1 MSGGKSSKVTVGYWY
16 RMGLHFGICHG
27 PVDALA
33 EIKVGD
39 RTCWDTE
46 VTGSTTIYINEPK
59 LFGGEKREGGIQGY
73 ADVLGGTS
81 TQGVNSYLQEK
92 IGADARV
99 PAYRGLFALVYKGG
113 YVSANNPYI
122 KPWAFKVR
130 RINEGWGEYGTEEV
144 TEIEADVLP
153 DWVEGTSDPR
163 AEGYSYDY
171 HYASVTY
178 TTYGDAKSAAES
190 DIGYALS
197 PPIGWRVGT
206 HGSSPSKIS
215 DISGTVDSLDR
226 EFLSLSHSGSA
237 YFAHAGTIVGRQ
249 EYENTGGGN
258 PYPFVGIAELGVGV
272 NTMFF
277 ADIEINQFKTA
288 GLWYFYQENGPGSD
302 PAPPAGDDDWIAP
315 NNCTPFESCPYPGAV
330 DDGVVAF
337 AQPVTDIGVRRIPG
351 APLVPGL
358 GLPDWPED
366 PLNYWWNPDTGEVF
380 SKAPWVKVMG
390 SFKWLSRYSWSGG
403 GTSTVLRKPL
413 GPVLQVGDP
422 NDTEEFW
429 TAARDA
435 AVLAGTLPSSVNTYD
450 SSGTASNDDTYP
462 KLQSYAWERTYNA
475 IVPPEPPDSGLAQ
488 IGDDMNPAHIVR
500 QCITNP
506 EWGMGFPDALIGTSF
521 TTVAQQLYDEEFGLS
536 FQWTQ
541 QQPVEEFI
549 GEVMNHVGGVWY
561 ADPRTGLFELALIR
575 DDYSVSDL
583 RVFDESN
590 ILAVESYQKPGYG
603 ELVNQIVVAWTDVPN
618 NKTATTPPLQDSACI
633 QAQGSVIAEVRQYPG
648 ITKADLAQRVALRD
662 LTAASTPLA
671 ALRLKVNREAWDLVP
686 GKDVIVVSWQKL
698 GLVQLVCRVLKVD
711 RGTLEDGAITLE
723 VAEDVFGLP
732 DAVYT
737 TQEPQEWEAPD
748 TSPQDITAQALVES
762 PYWDL
767 ARNLSAA
774 DLDYTDEDS
783 GYVFTLAARN
793 TATETAYNIWSR
805 TGSSDYEERGS
816 GTYAPT
822 ALLNGAID
830 QQATTINLDG
840 GVDLDDVEVG
850 DRVLLGDG
858 ALAEFCEVLS
868 LNTTT
873 GVMTVER
880 AVLDTT
886 PQEHADNT
894 RVWFVESAFGVDPTE
909 RVLSDEVDVKLTAL
923 APAGESELEDATE
936 QTITIEGR
944 FGKPYPPGRIRINGL
959 AFPEEIDTQ
968 ADASEGFVV
977 TWSHRDRTQQDVE
990 LVTQG
995 AGDIGPEPGTTYTV
1009 ELYDDGTDELV
1020 DSVSGITGTS
1030 VQMTAIDT
1038 FQGRLEVYSVN
1049 GGRESWQRQVRRFL
1063 VIGTPYFVNE
1073 DGDEFVTEDGSVL
1086 IPE

>member
-81 TQGVNSYLQEK
+81 TQGINSYLQEK

-130 RINEGWGEYGTEEV
+130 RIIEGWGEYGTEEV
-144 TEIEADVLP
+144 TETVSDALP
-153 DWVEGTSDPR
+153 VWQEGTADPR
-163 AEGYSYDY
+163 LPEYSYDFRY
-171 HYASVTY
+171 GSTSY
-178 TTYGDAKSAAES
+178 TTEAEAVAAAEAAL
-190 DIGYALS
+190 GYSLAKL
-197 PPIGWRVGT
+197 PIWRKRR
-206 HGSSPSKIS
+206 SSESPSEPSPLETIDGADDEFVYFQYTDAVS
-215 DISGTVDSLDR
+215 YSYLDQSLMYSNADWTT
-226 EFLSLSHSGSA
+226 A
-237 YFAHAGTIVGRQ
+237 
-249 EYENTGGGN
+249 GGGAS
-258 PYPFVGIAELGVGV
+258 PSPFVGIAGLGISL
-272 NTMFF
+272 NT
-277 ADIEINQFKTA
+277 
-288 GLWYFYQENGPGSD
+288 YFYLNISNGIVGYLQSSGDPLTQ
-302 PAPPAGDDDWIAP
+302 PAPTTSVRGWFAGG
-315 NNCTPFESCPYPGAV
+315 NCIEPSCPLNPASVGGNPGI
-330 DDGVVAF
+330 
-337 AQPVTDIGVRRIPG
+337 AQLLFRPTTDIGVRRLSLAPPLPG
-351 APLVPGL
+351 SD
-358 GLPDWPED
+358 LPDWPED
-366 PLNYWWNPDTGEVF
+366 PANYWWNESTGQVY
-380 SKAPWVKVMG
+380 SKEPYVQTAG
-390 SFKWLSRYSWSGG
+390 SFRWLSKYSVSGG
-403 GTSTVLRKPL
+403 GLSTVLSKPL
-413 GPVLQVGDP
+413 GPVLEVGDP
-422 NDTEEFW
+422 NDTEAYW
-429 TAARDA
+429 TAAYNA
-435 AVLAGTLPSSVNTYD
+435 AVLAGDLPAGMTYD
-450 SSGTASNDDTYP
+450 ATGASSSLTRYP
-462 KLQSYAWERTYNA
+462 KNASYAWTRTYNA
-475 IVPPEPPDSGLAQ
+475 IVPPEPPDPGLAQ

-506 EWGMGFPDALIGTSF
+506 DWGMGFPDALIGSSF

-541 QQPVEEFI
+541 QQPVEDFI

-590 ILAVESYQKPGYG
+590 ILAVDSYQKPGYG

-618 NKTATTPPLQDSACI
+618 NKTATTPPVQDSACI
-633 QAQGSVIAEVRQYPG
+633 QAQGSVIAETRQYPG
-648 ITKADLAQRVALRD
+648 ITKAALAQRVALRD

-698 GLVQLVCRVLKVD
+698 GIVQLVCRVLKVD

-737 TQEPQEWEAPD
+737 TQEPQEWEQPD
-748 TSPQDITAQALVES
+748 TAPQDITAQALVES

-783 GYVFTLAARN
+783 GYVFTLAARS

-822 ALLNGAID
+822 ALLNGTID
-830 QQATTINLDG
+830 QQATTINLDN
-840 GVDLDDVEVG
+840 GVDLDDVEIG
-850 DRVLLGDG
+850 DRVLIGDG

-873 GVMTVER
+873 GVMTVNR

-886 PQEHADNT
+886 PQEHADNA
-894 RVWFVESAFGVDPTE
+894 RVWFVENAFGVDPTE

-944 FGKPYPPGRIRINGL
+944 FGKPYPPGRIRINGE
-959 AFPEEIDTQ
+959 AFPTVIDTQ
-968 ADASEGFVV
+968 SDASDGFLVE
-977 TWSHRDRTQQDVE
+977 WAHRDRTQQDVD
-990 LVTQG
+990 LVTQNQL
-995 AGDIGPEPGTTYTV
+995 DIGPEPGTTYTV
-1009 ELYDDGTDELV
+1009 ELYNDGTGELV

-1030 VQMTAIDT
+1030 TQVTASET
-1038 FQGRLEVYSVN
+1038 FNGRLEVYSIN
-1049 GGRESWQRQVRRFL
+1049 DSRESWQRQKRRFL
-1063 VIGTPYFVNE
+1063 VIGSPYFVTE
-1073 DGDEFVTEDGSVL
+1073 DGDEFVTEDGDVF

>member
-1 MSGGKSSKVTVGYWY
+1 MSGGKSSKATVGYWY

-144 TEIEADVLP
+144 TEETTDYLP
-153 DWVEGTSDPR
+153 DWQVGTADPR
-163 AEGYSYDY
+163 IEGYTYEYRYGSTVYATEAEAVAAAEADLGYSLAKLPIWRRRRSGENPSEPSPLDPTVDGGNDEFVNFQYVDAVSASYLDTDLMY
-171 HYASVTY
+171 TEAEWSAAGGNGAVSPFGGIAGLGIPLNTYFYINIGEGRIAYLRSAGDVEVQPRPTASVR
-178 TTYGDAKSAAES
+178 GWVAGNNCIEPSCP
-190 DIGYALS
+190 LS
-197 PPIGWRVGT
+197 P
-206 HGSSPSKIS
+206 
-215 DISGTVDSLDR
+215 
-226 EFLSLSHSGSA
+226 
-237 YFAHAGTIVGRQ
+237 
-249 EYENTGGGN
+249 TGIGGN
-258 PYPFVGIAELGVGV
+258 PGVAQLFFR
-272 NTMFF
+272 NT
-277 ADIEINQFKTA
+277 
-288 GLWYFYQENGPGSD
+288 
-302 PAPPAGDDDWIAP
+302 
-315 NNCTPFESCPYPGAV
+315 
-330 DDGVVAF
+330 
-337 AQPVTDIGVRRIPG
+337 TDIGVRRVPT
-351 APLVPGL
+351 APVLDGTD
-358 GLPDWPED
+358 LPDWPED
-366 PLNYWWNPDTGEVF
+366 PANYWWNEDTGEIY
-380 SKAPWVKVMG
+380 SKEPYVETAG
-390 SFKWLSRYSWSGG
+390 SYRWLSKLSVTGG
-403 GTSTVLRKPL
+403 GLSTVQRKPL
-413 GPVLQVGDP
+413 GPVLEVGDP
-422 NDTEEFW
+422 NDTEAFW
-429 TAARDA
+429 TAAYNA
-435 AVLAGTLPSSVNTYD
+435 AVTAGTLPAGMTYNA
-450 SSGTASNDDTYP
+450 SGTGGITTYP
-462 KLQSYAWERTYNA
+462 RNETYAWIRTYNA
-475 IVPPEPPDSGLAQ
+475 IVPPEPPDPGLAQ

-500 QCITNP
+500 QCITNQ

-618 NKTATTPPLQDSACI
+618 NKTATTPPVQDSACI
-633 QAQGSVIAEVRQYPG
+633 QAQGSVIAETRQYPG
-648 ITKADLAQRVALRD
+648 ITKAALAQRVALRD

-748 TSPQDITAQALVES
+748 TAPQDVTAQALVES

-774 DLDYTDEDS
+774 DLDYTDLDS

-805 TGSSDYEERGS
+805 TGSSDYEERGA
-816 GTYAPT
+816 GAYAPT

-840 GVDLDDVEVG
+840 GVDLDDVSVG
-850 DRVLLGDG
+850 DRVLIGDG

-873 GVMTVER
+873 GVMTVNR

-894 RVWFVESAFGVDPTE
+894 RVWFVENAFGVDPTE

-936 QTITIEGR
+936 QTITIDGR
-944 FGKPYPPGRIRINGL
+944 FGKPYPPGRIRISGQ
-959 AFPEEIDTQ
+959 AFPEEIDIQ

-977 TWSHRDRTQQDVE
+977 TWTHRDRTQQDVE
-990 LVTQG
+990 LVTQN
-995 AGDIGPEPGTTYTV
+995 AGDIGPEPGTTYTA
-1009 ELYDDGTDELV
+1009 ELYDDATDELH

-1030 VQMTAIDT
+1030 VQMTALDT

-1049 GGRESWQRQVRRFL
+1049 DGRESWQRQVRRFL
-1063 VIGTPYFVNE
+1063 VIGSDYYTSQDGEPYVSQGGQVF
-1073 DGDEFVTEDGSVL
+1073 